1 MRHVIVSPRK
11 YLVTYTLY
19 RLTECWVK
27 HDAQQT
33 KANADCADT
42 LNLTLS

>member
-1 MRHVIVSPRK
+1 MRHVIVPLRK
-11 YLVTYTLY
+11 YLVTCTLY
-19 RLTECWVK
+19 RLTECWAK
-27 HDAQQT
+27 HDAQET